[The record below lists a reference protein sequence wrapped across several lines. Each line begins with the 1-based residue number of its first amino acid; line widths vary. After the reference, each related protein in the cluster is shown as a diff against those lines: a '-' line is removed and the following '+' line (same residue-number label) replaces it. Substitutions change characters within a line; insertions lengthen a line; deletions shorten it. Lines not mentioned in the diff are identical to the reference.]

1 MNSVAA
7 VLGQSYERHPLK
19 DGFLKWQCHTRQMMM
34 RDGQGRPSDAVTP
47 ALTLAGETE
56 PMGHIITILN
66 KAPGYSQTPEMEHM
80 FRKTNDPAQIR
91 EAALTYLSATYYQ
104 KHREFSDILTATF
117 PPASPGAQAIRDA
130 GAVTLTFD
138 AFAQR
143 FDLECKVWR
152 LAAHNPLH
160 AATMAHNRLFNPT
173 MPAGTEVLGFEP
185 DWNASTSDPDIGG
198 AR

>member
-1 MNSVAA
+1 MSIAA
-7 VLGQSYERHPLK
+7 VLGETYERHPLK
-19 DGFLKWQCHTRQMMM
+19 DAFLKWQCHTRQMMM
-34 RDGQGRPSDAVTP
+34 RDLEGRPSDAVTP
-47 ALTLAGETE
+47 AVTLPGADA
-56 PMGHIITILN
+56 PLGHIITILN
-66 KAPGYSQTPEMEHM
+66 KSPGYSQTPEMEHM

-91 EAALTYLSATYYQ
+91 QAALGYLSATYYQ

-117 PPASPGAQAIRDA
+117 PPGSAGAAQIRDA
-130 GAVTLTFD
+130 GHVTLSFD

-160 AATMAHNRLFNPT
+160 QATLAHNQLFNPA

-185 DWNASTSDPDIGG
+185 SWDASTSEPAIGG
-198 AR
+198 RR